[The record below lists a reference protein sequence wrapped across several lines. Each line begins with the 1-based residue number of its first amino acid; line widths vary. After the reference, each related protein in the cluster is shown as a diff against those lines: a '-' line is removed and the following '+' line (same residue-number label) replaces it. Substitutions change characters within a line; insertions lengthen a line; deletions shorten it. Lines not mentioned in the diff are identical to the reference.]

1 MIARLRGQLVAKGAD
16 DVIVDMAGIGWRV
29 LVPRNLLEHLKVGD
43 EVTLV
48 THLVVK
54 ENELSLVGFG
64 SPDELRVFEMLLR
77 VSGIGPRTA
86 LNIMSFL
93 SLEALRQA
101 IANGDVANLARIPGI
116 GRKTAERLVVDL
128 RDKIGGVGVTE
139 RVPFVGLTAAEAEVM
154 AALTTLGYS
163 VAEAEQAVR
172 ALPDERLT
180 VEERLRAALRYLGG
194 GS

>member
-1 MIARLRGQLVAKGAD
+1 MIARLRGQLVARGAD
-16 DVIVDMAGIGWRV
+16 DVIVDVAGIGWRV

-43 EVTLV
+43 EVMLV

-54 ENELSLVGFG
+54 ENELSLVGFS

-86 LNIMSFL
+86 LNIMSSL

-128 RDKIGGVGVTE
+128 RDKIGGVGAME
-139 RVPFVGLTAAEAEVM
+139 RAPFVGLTAAETEVM

>member
-1 MIARLRGQLVAKGAD
+1 MIARVRGQLVAKGAD
-16 DVIVDMAGIGWRV
+16 DVIVDVAGIGWRV
-29 LVPRNLLEHLKVGD
+29 LVPRNLLDDLRVGD
-43 EVTLV
+43 EVALV

-86 LNIMSFL
+86 LNIMSSL

-101 IANGDVANLARIPGI
+101 IAGGDVANLARIPGI

-128 RDKIGGVGVTE
+128 RDKIGGMGATE
-139 RVPFVGLTAAEAEVM
+139 RFPFASLTAAEAEVM

>member
-1 MIARLRGQLVAKGAD
+1 MIAHVRGQLVAKGSD
-16 DVIVDMAGIGWRV
+16 DVIVDVAGIGWRV
-29 LVPRNLLEHLKVGD
+29 FVPRNLLDHLKAGE
-43 EVTLV
+43 EVALV
-48 THLVVK
+48 THLVVR
-54 ENELSLVGFG
+54 EDELSLVGFG
-64 SPDELRVFEMLLR
+64 SQDELRVFEMLLR

-93 SLEALRQA
+93 SLEALRRA
-101 IANGDVANLARIPGI
+101 ITSGDVANLARIPGI

-128 RDKIGGVGVTE
+128 RDKIGGVGATE
-139 RVPFVGLTAAEAEVM
+139 RIPFASLTAAEAEVM

-194 GS
+194 G